1 LFQENHNRN
10 SEINDETLENRLKS
24 LTSFINNREPIN
36 EEQNE
41 SKNENKSQENVTENL
56 STIETSASGDQY
68 YKMIEDKVKNKIENK
83 DESQKSF
90 DNLNRLLDNLKTEDS
105 IISSTDP
112 FIMPSAPLQ
121 ETTSIK
127 QTLFETNRLIDFNL
141 DKIKQMNQL
150 HYPRLSWN
158 KTNIIKED
166 IKDEANLSNLED
178 TNHINLSIVTELTRK
193 KNQLIEL
200 ELMRFFDRDQLC
212 KDLEVYYKCKQ
223 IQSDHFDFC
232 LDHFITNHS
241 VLNEFSSEFSNQITS
256 KRKHE
261 FYELVKD
268 YYEARLLVNKCIRHV
283 NEFKW
288 ECIANQMRKIW
299 SFEKYTIESS
309 GTCSDQQRCKHELKS
324 EKAYLNRIE
333 LQKMQVMLFELRF
346 NLIKTGLIS
355 SQFCS
360 KLAKCKIESY
370 LNNFLVRFKQIDDL
384 NNSKK
389 LFNIDDSY
397 ININDELKHLI
408 DILFYFNRKQMKPS
422 LNIIENTNRKLS
434 KPERK
439 ASNDYNNHYYE
450 IDDSN
455 ELQSSSAATA
465 TATIDANKIESE
477 TPSNE
482 SDETNNLN
490 EDIDDESNNLDEL
503 FKSNVTEW
511 LKVLCC
517 LLINE
522 SENKRYNSLINYN
535 SNLFIQYSNFHFE
548 NTFFLIQHLLRS
560 PNQYIVNYSYLFQ
573 FPLLLPISGSDYLQI
588 FKFLGLNNPQSDS
601 LIHLYFDNY
610 LKLFASFSYDV
621 KYRSQFLFV
630 NTNAKN
636 KKFNKENSN
645 SNRFYDEQ
653 DVNSLEAS
661 SNWQLVDLDGDLESI
676 ESVIVELKEDDLIKL
691 YYQIP
696 FNSIYS
702 FLWDYLT
709 FQNNDEFRKR
719 YVAMKILSFLDY
731 LSRLSIRSLIIYNK
745 LKYKNFS
752 KLIGKTLKDSIK
764 FAGSI
769 MSTKQNNNF
778 QLHCDH
784 FVKRIFTT
792 IIYSPRV
799 KSIRWTILS
808 NLNLNSLSLNT
819 KWLIL
824 SIMCGIDVYHPNF
837 ESIFNDINSFD
848 NNMCQIKK
856 KDYILQAC
864 KNDLENILSEYQEN
878 GVLLTHELLSYL
890 RTLHF
895 LINLNHNDIDT
906 ESLNVKYHDLINDH
920 DTDQLENHYID
931 HETQT
936 LDIELYEFMSCVVKI
951 IFKIAYCYETTKEI
965 CYKEGNS
972 LLFAVCS
979 AYPRL
984 IGYVLHEIDIEL
996 ANIGKRSLYL
1006 SDELPYSKWLS
1017 YIDCEQDLNFLE
1029 KCLLTNTTNS
1039 ILFHLA
1045 VSCIDNL
1052 DFNQSTHRMSDDRF
1066 KNWLNKNQNNPHS
1079 KNLYQL
1085 LIKNGIDISK
1095 LVKIKLSIILFE
1107 LHSRLTIYNYY
1118 TFNRNTSNNNNSNLN
1133 SELSISN
1140 LPPHNSSNNIYPQ
1153 LFSTDKDKEDLQTH
1167 YQKLTK
1173 EKRLGLVN
1181 WIWSTLYKM
1190 NIFVLIDSSPQFI
1203 DYLEELSYIY
1213 SKKNHNTNHHGYINR
1228 FYHIFL
1234 SHQSNQY
1241 QSIEMSTMLMQQE
1254 IHDDHESL
1262 VENSS
1267 KKQIPQ
1273 LQFVFQPKCPLES
1286 FLTLVYTRS
1295 GHDLNYI
1302 FDHSIDL
1309 IQTILNTNKK
1319 QQNIQLTQTSYYIV
1333 FDWLE
1338 NLIFKHFVEKINI
1351 KNQSTASQSVDD
1363 LMHHFRLAKQS
1374 NLTKLS
1380 QLLLTI
1386 FNSAPLNQSNT
1397 ILDVYC
1403 SKIYNRLVK
1412 LENFKSE
1419 LLLQNYSSNSYMEQ
1433 IDSNKNNYLY
1443 IWIEIL
1449 MSSIKN
1455 WHKYKNIVKII
1466 DFLISYS
1473 FNNTSS
1479 NFFVNQNLL
1488 DELFSYVRNDFGLTK
1503 TQSSSNNS
1511 ANISSDTPMSEN
1523 ITIQQHQNVLSNW
1536 LHPSISWLSSSLTNV
1551 VTNTASQIT
1560 GTVGAAIGINGSNS
1574 SNVSNNDFESYQQQ
1588 LTYDKRLYKECPF
1601 IGFYLSLCEER
1612 IESQLQL
1619 WTTFRSFLIGSSDNL
1634 TGGSNLDQTTTVSN
1648 SNLLSSPSFI
1658 DSCWRKTLISINK
1671 TNNLNLSFPPQR
1683 LMLFKWCER
1692 ALELPVD
1699 HPLLILYWQK
1709 FFDIYLEKE
1718 IHSNFS
1724 SSSSSSSNNKNE
1736 LELKNTSSS
1745 LSAEKTHH
1753 QSSTFKLFTSTSQL
1767 NSLLKQMKKQLE
1779 MTSEHYAYECTNKQ
1793 NNNNNNASNETPSAP
1808 ISNYHFNEFISKLYY
1823 ALSLWID
1830 ETRLHDPNLYLP
1842 ALPSHY
1848 EPNLLSKIFAKQS
1861 DLWIQYIDMNRLNL
1875 NLNKIV
1881 QSGFKNDIS
1890 NSIKLKKSFEISSS
1904 NRKNSNQIQKNN
1916 HKDDKNSIFFKQ
1928 SDRLVLSLPSISQL
1942 NLKFNCA
1949 LKEKFGNSID
1959 NLLNVNKTL
1968 SKDEMNLI
1976 LNICENLIRNIFK
1989 YNKEVINHSL
1999 NHLLKLDEK
2008 LTSKLLIHL
2017 WHNEMCEKYVQVPCT
2032 SLINPMHQCARPA
2045 MVKFVY
2051 EIATKRDQFRQEI
2064 KQNRINHDKLI
2075 SNLIEYIPANSQND
2089 INHVEIN
2096 RFPNDDIIKSMV
2108 AMNQLIKKLLKN
2120 YHITLQQQNDSN
2132 NQFDSNSQMLL
2143 TRMFYLLIDLYETL
2157 MTHPTDVL
2165 NPFKER
2171 GSSSSIPTFL
2181 SCKNDDFE
2189 SFNSIIEQ
2197 QSLTDSIH
2205 LYIFDLIHLI
2215 GSNFIQSISNESQI
2229 IGLSNLRRRNQQI
2242 LLEKI
2247 IQKLTSTLSL
2257 SNLIERSSSS
2267 NNLSSSTILNS
2278 SSTNMSIGST
2288 PTTSSSS
2295 SSALKK
2301 QNTILLNLTRNKLLL
2316 MSLCAQYVEPDDL
2329 DLFNEFYTNILCS
2342 ISSILINEAKGQAN
2356 SVDSVEMINQKF
2368 AIILQLLSKFS
2379 YINLKKLIDVNCD
2392 QNDLTSLSTSFV
2404 EININFL
2411 MDLKLDVADYKTN
2424 FSQETQEN
2432 QIQRQ
2437 IIKEKN
2443 LKLIIDQCI
2452 DNFVS
2457 ILDIQYPIFFEYML
2471 KKCLEFSASPLTSK
2485 YGSKHLIKLNLII
2498 QQQEILYNQNEKLKK
2513 EQYEMAIEF
2522 LAEYFNFER
2531 IKFRSQ
2537 KRSFYS
2543 HWFIY
2548 CRELS
2553 DFYST
2558 LFTTYFDRYVLSDLT
2573 KIKVSNISEEMKIF
2587 QNKFD
2592 KLFEILLK
2600 LYTIWIEPDSIK
2612 EAIGHSLINVKE
2624 IYENEIAILGDKNET
2639 NNLTSQ
2645 GAACIL
2651 FFSSFLSVFHNIF
2664 ERLNLFTIN
2673 NQIEHINIIIEIQ
2686 HACKNYALNKMFH
2699 YYYEQIAST
2708 LNSIS
2713 AINDNVLDCYH
2724 KCLSKYS
2731 SSWYGIMQANNVGFQ
2746 YEPDY
2751 QSINIMMELCLAPNS
2766 RLVRYLAF
2774 DIVSY
2779 LDFNL
2784 ICESYFR
2791 KMEIMPMQINDL
2803 LKCWLQLLAEFCLR
2817 DSIRESNQFD
2827 GLLRPIYNQAEVLQ
2841 CWSMLSDTSY
2851 SDVVL
2856 NRFCQ
2861 IADYHYAFATRGTDR
2876 GLLMNLL
2883 KSAGEFYSLTD
2894 RNSISCFS
2902 SAKRRCYLKAVC
2914 HLLLKPSIST
2924 IKLDIE
2930 SFQNCVI
2937 NLLTDIETFSISA
2950 VSSAAA
2956 EDFQNISN
2964 NGNDTINSL
2973 NIKHEI
2979 QLLIDECLT
2988 LISYNND
2995 QQVSHIYRSLFE
3007 SWLSSSKDSPI
3018 LTHFINRIS
3027 RNFDM
3032 LTAPNTSSFENY
3044 CNLLELCLDVF
3055 FETNRSND
3063 DLESSA
3069 KKNAILLNDN
3079 LINDSIYW
3087 KCLMEEIEFRLNNY
3101 SVDLECL
3108 KHSTYLLLSL
3118 YMNQRLAILKANP
3131 SNSNFSEMLKYC
3143 EQILNSFL
3151 SNNSRPKQ
3159 TSEDKFILIIN
3170 KLLEIYLYIL
3180 SNALLLE
3187 LKSQVGEQLVKLSNL
3202 FNYYGEDTLSNQNPL
3217 NDNQSIGSDL
3227 LASIG
3232 FNILSKKSPFYID
3245 FRFYSRCMS
3254 ICILRQILIIDQS
3267 KLTIFNDKLFPN
3279 LNQIENE
3286 AKDEN
3291 VLKNCLFKVK
3301 MTQEDNKNDP
3311 SVMNE
3316 TIQFSCLNT
3325 MNKISA
3331 SLPNNQT
3338 LNFSPTLSSFSS
3350 SAKSM
3355 INSFNQILKQASQ
3368 QFNLI
3373 FQTKSYYNNSLY
3385 IELANYVNQNVQ
3397 NPTQSQYFCLPQVYN
3412 MNRYLSAQ
3420 LFKEKQYLF

>member
-1 LFQENHNRN
+1 M
-10 SEINDETLENRLKS
+10 KS
-24 LTSFINNREPIN
+24 IRTFINNREPIYEQEEESSISNN
-36 EEQNE
+36 EE
-41 SKNENKSQENVTENL
+41 KSCENVSENH
-56 STIETSASGDQY
+56 SIETSLKNDQY
-68 YKMIEDKVKNKIENK
+68 YKMIEDKVKNRIQNNDEN
-83 DESQKSF
+83 SKSF
-90 DNLNRLLDNLKTEDS
+90 DNLNRLLSNLKTTDS
-105 IISSTDP
+105 ITQSAVPAQT
-112 FIMPSAPLQ
+112 PSAPLQ
-121 ETTSIK
+121 ETNSIK
-127 QTLFETNRLIDFNL
+127 QTLLETNRLIDFNL

-158 KTNIIKED
+158 KTNAKTLKED
-166 IKDEANLSNLED
+166 NKDESNLSNLED
-178 TNHINLSIVTELTRK
+178 TNHINLSIVTEFTRK
-193 KNQLIEL
+193 KNQLVES

-223 IQSDHFDFC
+223 IQSEQFDSC
-232 LDHFITNHS
+232 LDHFIKTHS
-241 VLNEFSSEFSNQITS
+241 NLYEFSSDFINPKTNH
-256 KRKHE
+256 RKHE
-261 FYELVKD
+261 FYELLKD

-370 LNNFLVRFKQIDDL
+370 LHNFFNRFKKIDDL
-384 NNSKK
+384 NSRNSSN
-389 LFNIDDSY
+389 FDDSY
-397 ININDELKHLI
+397 ININDELKYLI

-422 LNIIENTNRKLS
+422 LNILENSNKSTRS
-434 KPERK
+434 ERK
-439 ASNDYNNHYYE
+439 KSNEINNHYYE

-455 ELQSSSAATA
+455 EIQSHKITSTTTAASE
-465 TATIDANKIESE
+465 ANKIESE
-477 TPSNE
+477 APSNE
-482 SDETNNLN
+482 TDETNNIN
-490 EDIDDESNNLDEL
+490 EDIEEDSNNQDEL

-511 LKVLCC
+511 LKILCC
-517 LLINE
+517 LLVNE
-522 SENKRYNSLINYN
+522 SETKRYNSLLNYN
-535 SNLFIQYSNFHFE
+535 NNLFLQYSNFHFE

-560 PNQYIVNYSYLFQ
+560 PDQYALNFSYLFQ
-573 FPLLLPISGSDYLQI
+573 FPLLLPITDSENLKA
-588 FKFLGLNNPQSDS
+588 FKFLCLNSPQSDS

-610 LKLFASFSYDV
+610 LKLFASFSYEV
-621 KYRSQFLFV
+621 KYRSQFLFF
-630 NTNAKN
+630 TN
-636 KKFNKENSN
+636 KKSN
-645 SNRFYDEQ
+645 NGTLSRLNDDQNVKNLATSSN
-653 DVNSLEAS
+653 S
-661 SNWQLVDLDGDLESI
+661 SNWQLVDLDGDLENI

-702 FLWDYLT
+702 FLWNYLIY
-709 FQNNDEFRKR
+709 QNNDEFRKR

-731 LSRLSIRSLIIYNK
+731 LSRLSIRSLIIYNR

-764 FAGSI
+764 FSVSI
-769 MSTKQNNNF
+769 MSTRQNANF

-837 ESIFNDINSFD
+837 ESIFNDTTSFD
-848 NNMCQIKK
+848 NNMYQIKK

-864 KNDLENILSEYQEN
+864 TNDLENILSEYQEN
-878 GVLLTHELLSYL
+878 GVLLTHELLSYM

-895 LINLNHNDIDT
+895 LINLNHNDIDS
-906 ESLNVKYHDLINDH
+906 ESLNIKFQDLIE
-920 DTDQLENHYID
+920 ENYQNQFNQHHID
-931 HETQT
+931 HEAHI
-936 LDIELYEFMSCVVKI
+936 LEIELYEFMSCVIKI
-951 IFKIAYCYETTKEI
+951 IFKIAYCFETTKEV

-984 IGYVLHEIDIEL
+984 IGYVLFEIDTEL
-996 ANIGKRSLYL
+996 ASIGKRSLYL
-1006 SDELPYSKWLS
+1006 SDELPYNKWLP
-1017 YIDCEQDLNFLE
+1017 YIDCEQDLHFLE
-1029 KCLLTNTTNS
+1029 KCLLTSTTNS

-1052 DFNQSTHRMSDDRF
+1052 NFNQSTKSVTHTMF
-1066 KNWLNKNQNNPHS
+1066 KNWLNKNQNNPHA

-1085 LIKNGIDISK
+1085 ITRDEIDISK
-1095 LVKIKLSIILFE
+1095 LVKIKLSIIMFE

-1118 TFNRNTSNNNNSNLN
+1118 NNNRNSNIETSSSN
-1133 SELSISN
+1133 
-1140 LPPHNSSNNIYPQ
+1140 NSSNNYPQ
-1153 LFSTDKDKEDLQTH
+1153 LFFSDKDKDELQNH
-1167 YQKLTK
+1167 YQKLAK
-1173 EKRLGLVN
+1173 DKRMALVN
-1181 WIWSTLYKM
+1181 WIWSTLYRM
-1190 NIFVLIDSSPQFI
+1190 NIFLLIDSSPQFI

-1213 SKKNHNTNHHGYINR
+1213 SRKKHNTSHHGYINR
-1228 FYHIFL
+1228 FYHIFF
-1234 SHQSNQY
+1234 SQQSNQR
-1241 QSIEMSTMLMQQE
+1241 QSIEMSTMLMQKVQDDNE
-1254 IHDDHESL
+1254 ISAESTNIKRQ
-1262 VENSS
+1262 VT
-1267 KKQIPQ
+1267 Q

-1286 FLTLVYTRS
+1286 YFNLIYTRS
-1295 GHDLNYI
+1295 GHDLDYI
-1302 FDHSIDL
+1302 FEHGVDL

-1319 QQNIQLTQTSYYIV
+1319 QQNVQLTQTTYCIV
-1333 FDWLE
+1333 FDWFE
-1338 NLIFKHFVEKINI
+1338 KLIFKHFIKKINI
-1351 KNQSTASQSVDD
+1351 NNESNITNINQTNFSSQSSDD
-1363 LMHHFRLAKQS
+1363 LIQHFRSVKQS
-1374 NLTKLS
+1374 NLNKMS
-1380 QLLLTI
+1380 HLLLTL
-1386 FNSAPLNQSNT
+1386 FNSAPSNQSNT

-1403 SKIYNRLVK
+1403 SKIYSRLAK
-1412 LENFKSE
+1412 LENFKTE
-1419 LLLQNYSSNSYMEQ
+1419 LLLQNYNLNLYIENL
-1433 IDSNKNNYLY
+1433 DSNRNNYLY

-1473 FNNTSS
+1473 FNNA
-1479 NFFVNQNLL
+1479 NNNLFVNQNLL
-1488 DELFSYVRNDFGLTK
+1488 DELYSYVKNDFGLNK
-1503 TQSSSNNS
+1503 SQSLSNNLTN
-1511 ANISSDTPMSEN
+1511 AEHDTQVNEN
-1523 ITIQQHQNVLSNW
+1523 ITIQQQQNVLSNW
-1536 LHPSISWLSSSLTNV
+1536 LHPSISWLSSSLTNA
-1551 VTNTASQIT
+1551 VTNTASQIS

-1574 SNVSNNDFESYQQQ
+1574 SNSSNNDFELYQQQ
-1588 LTYDKRLYKECPF
+1588 LTYDKRLYKEFPF

-1612 IESQLQL
+1612 IECQLQL
-1619 WTTFRSFLIGSSDNL
+1619 WTTFKSFLMGSGENIIV
-1634 TGGSNLDQTTTVSN
+1634 GSNVEQPVNTTILN
-1648 SNLLSSPSFI
+1648 SPSFI
-1658 DSCWRKTLISINK
+1658 DSCWRKTLNSINK

-1692 ALELPVD
+1692 AIELPVD

-1709 FFDIYLEKE
+1709 FFDIYLEKDF
-1718 IHSNFS
+1718 HSNFS
-1724 SSSSSSSNNKNE
+1724 TSSSSSASMSSNKNE
-1736 LELKNTSSS
+1736 LELKNTSASS
-1745 LSAEKTHH
+1745 IQKTSH

-1779 MTSEHYAYECTNKQ
+1779 LTSEHYAYECTTKS
-1793 NNNNNNASNETPSAP
+1793 NNNTNSVSNSNDSPSAP

-1861 DLWIQYIDMNRLNL
+1861 DLWIQYIDMNKLNL

-1881 QSGFKNDIS
+1881 LSGSKNDSLHFSKLNKTIDISSNSRKHS
-1890 NSIKLKKSFEISSS
+1890 NSIP
-1904 NRKNSNQIQKNN
+1904 KNN
-1916 HKDDKNSIFFKQ
+1916 KDETNSSMFFKQ
-1928 SDRLVLSLPSISQL
+1928 PDRLVLNLPSTSQL

-1959 NLLNVNKTL
+1959 SLLGNNKIL
-1968 SKDEMNLI
+1968 SKEEMNLI
-1976 LNICENLIRNIFK
+1976 VNICENLIKNIFK

-2008 LTSKLLIHL
+2008 LTNKLLIHL
-2017 WHNEMCEKYVQVPCT
+2017 WHNEMCEKYVQVPCS
-2032 SLINPMHQCARPA
+2032 SLINPMHQCTRPA

-2075 SNLIEYIPANSQND
+2075 SNLIEHIPANSQND
-2089 INHVEIN
+2089 INHIEIN
-2096 RFPNDDIIKSMV
+2096 RFPNDDIIRSMV

-2120 YHITLQQQNDSN
+2120 YHFTIQQEKSS

-2143 TRMFYLLIDLYETL
+2143 TRMFYLLIDLYETQ

-2165 NPFKER
+2165 NPFKLS
-2171 GSSSSIPTFL
+2171 GSSSSSIPHLL
-2181 SCKNDDFE
+2181 SCKNDDLD
-2189 SFNSIIEQ
+2189 SLNSIIEQ

-2215 GSNFIQSISNESQI
+2215 GSNFIQSISNESKI
-2229 IGLSNLRRRNQQI
+2229 IGLSDLRRRNQQI
-2242 LLEKI
+2242 LIEKI

-2257 SNLIERSSSS
+2257 SNFNEKSSS
-2267 NNLSSSTILNS
+2267 NNFASPILNNSNTNTSSSST
-2278 SSTNMSIGST
+2278 STT
-2288 PTTSSSS
+2288 S

-2301 QNTILLNLTRNKLLL
+2301 QNTILSNLTRNKLLL
-2316 MSLCAQYVEPDDL
+2316 LSLCAQYVEPDDL
-2329 DLFNEFYTNILCS
+2329 DLFNEFYSNILCS
-2342 ISSILINEAKGQAN
+2342 ITSILLNEVTVQAN
-2356 SVDSVEMINQKF
+2356 YTDSIEMINQKF
-2368 AIILQLLSKFS
+2368 AIILLLLSKFS
-2379 YINLKKLIDVNCD
+2379 YTNLKKLINFD
-2392 QNDLTSLSTSFV
+2392 NDTNNYRNILTDFV

-2411 MDLKLDVADYKTN
+2411 MDLKLDSSNTKIIINLPIED
-2424 FSQETQEN
+2424 EEN
-2432 QIQRQ
+2432 QSQKQ

-2443 LKLIIDQCI
+2443 IKLIIDQCI

-2457 ILDIQYPIFFEYML
+2457 ILGIQYPIFFDYIL
-2471 KKCLEFSASPLTSK
+2471 KKCLDFSGSPLTAK
-2485 YGSKHLIKLNLII
+2485 YGSKHLMKLNLIF
-2498 QQQEILYNQNEKLKK
+2498 QQQELLYIQNEKLKK
-2513 EQYEMAIEF
+2513 DQIEKTIQF
-2522 LAEYFNFER
+2522 LSDYFNFER
-2531 IKFRSQ
+2531 NKFRSQ

-2548 CRELS
+2548 SRQLS
-2553 DFYST
+2553 DFYSL
-2558 LFTTYFDRYVLSDLT
+2558 LFVTYLDRHILSDLT
-2573 KIKVSNISEEMKIF
+2573 KIKISNTVEEVKSF
-2587 QNKFD
+2587 KNKFD
-2592 KLFEILLK
+2592 RLFEILLR
-2600 LYTIWIEPDSIK
+2600 LYSIWIEPESIK

-2624 IYENEIAILGDKNET
+2624 IYENEIAILSDKNEIKS
-2639 NNLTSQ
+2639 LTSQ
-2645 GAACIL
+2645 GAACLL
-2651 FFSSFLSVFHNIF
+2651 FFSSFLSVFHTVF
-2664 ERLNLFTIN
+2664 ERLNSFTIN
-2673 NQIEHINIIIEIQ
+2673 NQTEHGDISIEIQ
-2686 HACKNYALNKMFH
+2686 QICKNYALNKFFH
-2699 YYYEQIAST
+2699 YYYEQIACSV
-2708 LNSIS
+2708 NSVN
-2713 AINDNVLDCYH
+2713 AVNDNVLDCYH
-2724 KCLSKYS
+2724 KCLGKYS
-2731 SSWYGIMQANNVGFQ
+2731 SSWFGLMQANNFGFQ

-2766 RLVRYLAF
+2766 RLIRYLAF
-2774 DIVSY
+2774 DIISY

-2791 KMEIMPMQINDL
+2791 KMEIMPIQINDL
-2803 LKCWLQLLAEFCLR
+2803 LKCWLQLLTEFCLR
-2817 DSIRESNQFD
+2817 DSIRESTQFD

-2861 IADYHYAFATRGTDR
+2861 VADYHYAFATRGTDR

-2883 KSAGEFYSLTD
+2883 KSAGEFYSLAD
-2894 RNSISCFS
+2894 RNSISCFA

-2914 HLLLKPSIST
+2914 YLLLKPSINT

-2930 SFQNCVI
+2930 SFQNCII

-2950 VSSAAA
+2950 VSPVALENYNST
-2956 EDFQNISN
+2956 SN
-2964 NGNDTINSL
+2964 NINFNEATN
-2973 NIKHEI
+2973 NINVKHEI
-2979 QLLIDECLT
+2979 QLLIDESLI

-2995 QQVSHIYRSLFE
+2995 QQVTEVYRNLFE

-3018 LTHFINRIS
+3018 LIHFINRIS
-3027 RNFDM
+3027 RNFD
-3032 LTAPNTSSFENY
+3032 LLIPPNTNSFESY
-3044 CNLLELCLDVF
+3044 CNLLELCIDVY
-3055 FETNRSND
+3055 FETNRSNYD
-3063 DLESSA
+3063 FESSI
-3069 KKNAILLNDN
+3069 KKNTVI
-3079 LINDSIYW
+3079 INQSIYW
-3087 KCLMEEIEFRLNNY
+3087 KYVIEEIEFRLNNY
-3101 SVDLECL
+3101 SIDMECL

-3118 YMNQRLAILKANP
+3118 YMNQRLSIFKTEP
-3131 SNSNFSEMLKYC
+3131 SNSNHSEMLNYC
-3143 EQILNSFL
+3143 EQILNYFL
-3151 SNNSRPKQ
+3151 ENKSRPKQ

-3170 KLLEIYLYIL
+3170 KLLEIYLYII
-3180 SNALLLE
+3180 SNTSLLDI
-3187 LKSQVGEQLVKLSNL
+3187 KSKIGEQLLKLSNI

-3217 NDNQSIGSDL
+3217 NDSQSVGSDL

-3232 FNILSKKSPFYID
+3232 LNILSKKSPFYID

-3254 ICILRQILIIDQS
+3254 ICILKQILIIDQS
-3267 KLTIFNDKLFPN
+3267 KLKISDDKLFPD
-3279 LNQIENE
+3279 LNNTENE
-3286 AKDEN
+3286 IKDETTF
-3291 VLKNCLFKVK
+3291 KNCLFKIR
-3301 MTQEDNKNDP
+3301 MTPDDSKNDP
-3311 SVMNE
+3311 TVLNE
-3316 TIQFSCLNT
+3316 TIQLITLNNT
-3325 MNKISA
+3325 NKISA

-3338 LNFSPTLSSFSS
+3338 LNYSPTLSSFSS

-3355 INSFNQILKQASQ
+3355 INSFNQIFKQASQ

-3385 IELANYVNQNVQ
+3385 IELANYVNQNVT

-3420 LFKEKQYLF
+3420 LFKEKKYLF